1 MERSPRFQAEEMS
14 DVTIR
19 NNTAGGRGARA
30 CCDRRPTLFIL
41 SIYAFLEV
49 SYAISRVD
57 LPDFVV
63 DAQTAQSGG

>member
-1 MERSPRFQAEEMS
+1 MS

-63 DAQTAQSGG
+63 